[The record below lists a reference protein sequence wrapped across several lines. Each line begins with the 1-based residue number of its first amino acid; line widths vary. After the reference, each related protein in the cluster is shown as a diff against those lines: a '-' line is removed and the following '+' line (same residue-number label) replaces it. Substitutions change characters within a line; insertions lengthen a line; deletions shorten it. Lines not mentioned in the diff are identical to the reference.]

1 MNVSATYARNVVMGY
16 DITVEV
22 HANGS
27 ASISSVD
34 TVLDG
39 FTIGSGGL
47 DPDTTSYQ
55 RVFRQVGSYTPGA
68 HHKLVVRVFDDK
80 GNLTNHVLEW
90 DD

>member
-1 MNVSATYARNVVMGY
+1 MKVSATYARNVVMGY
-16 DITVEV
+16 DITVCATAE
-22 HANGS
+22 GS
-27 ASISSVD
+27 ESISSVD

-47 DPDTTSYQ
+47 DADTQSYQ

-80 GNLTNHVLEW
+80 GNVKNYVVEW

>member
-1 MNVSATYARNVVMGY
+1 MKVSATYARNVVMGY
-16 DITVEV
+16 DVTVCATAE
-22 HANGS
+22 GEE
-27 ASISSVD
+27 SISSVD
-34 TVLDG
+34 TILDG

-47 DPDTTSYQ
+47 DPDTQSYQ

-80 GNLTNHVLEW
+80 GNRRNYVVEW